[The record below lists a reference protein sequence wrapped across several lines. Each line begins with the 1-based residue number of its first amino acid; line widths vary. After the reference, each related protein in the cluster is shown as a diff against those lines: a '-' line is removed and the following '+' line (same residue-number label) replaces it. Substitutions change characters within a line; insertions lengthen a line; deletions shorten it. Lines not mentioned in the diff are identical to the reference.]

1 MDIDNFK
8 NQLYKIEKVFL
19 QENLK
24 RNMAQETLE
33 GTITSEMINEEIC
46 RRLQDDVYDEY
57 LVDGALLTCSSAT
70 WENFQLSDD
79 DCIEIDGVE
88 EKQKDG
94 KATEYLRVPENP
106 MSANK
111 LRYATVADTKQEWN
125 IIPFPCNC
133 MVSALPEQEAKI
145 RANKVDSQSH
155 GVCKYLMD
163 LEKEWE
169 NYDFKQTISLSVPRL
184 FSEPVSASVSIP
196 VPYKNFMDEEMPS
209 ELENAQMSE
218 IWSRDSAQKK
228 KGITRTSVL
237 FCKHGGFIYPL
248 TSGQT
253 VLLDGLTEFLSTYNF
268 TGKQYMALYEIMG
281 YFERNPELCIGT
293 SIFVFEGLAT
303 PRTDEEAK
311 WNGVNKYHPNGQF
324 GAIAIVTVD
333 GRLEYALLK
342 ASTLPDDME
351 TYATICE
358 GIYDIKNGKHKGY
371 AAMWLNDNKGIS
383 AYNSIDGDD
392 DATEIHFHMAC
403 ALHSDHPGDG
413 SYSQG
418 CITIPMQDYLEFGM
432 RVKFLNENAKEL
444 EEKWKNASYKD
455 GKKMLIFEK
464 YTEDFNGYMVIDRQ
478 YYDDTEGY
486 LKFNGPRGKE

>member
-19 QENLK
+19 QEKLK
-24 RNMAQETLE
+24 RNMAKETLE

-57 LVDGALLTCSSAT
+57 LVDGAFLTCSSAT
-70 WENFQLSDD
+70 WGNFQLSDD

-88 EKQKDG
+88 EKRKEG

-106 MSANK
+106 MSANE

-125 IIPFPCNC
+125 IMPFPCNC
-133 MVSALPEQEAKI
+133 MMPALPEQDAKI

-169 NYDFKQTISLSVPRL
+169 NYDFEETISFSVPAL
-184 FSEPVSASVSIP
+184 PSHPLSISITKS
-196 VPYKNFMDEEMPS
+196 VPYKDFMDEEMPS
-209 ELENAQMSE
+209 ALEDAQMSE

-228 KGITRTSVL
+228 KGITMTSVL

-253 VLLDGLTEFLSTYNF
+253 VLLDGLTEFLSTYNL
-268 TGKQYMALYEIMG
+268 TGRQYMALYEIMG
-281 YFERNPELCIGT
+281 YLERYPELRTDT

-303 PRTDEEAK
+303 PRTDEEVK

-324 GAIAIVTVD
+324 GAIAIVTMK
-333 GRLEYALLK
+333 GKLEYALLK

-351 TYATICE
+351 NYATICE
-358 GIYDIKNGKHKGY
+358 GIYDIKNESHKGY
-371 AAMWLNDNKGIS
+371 AAMWLNDNENIP
-383 AYNSIDGDD
+383 AYNSITGNNYADK
-392 DATEIHFHMAC
+392 IHFHMAGK
-403 ALHSDHPGDG
+403 LVDDNPGDG

-418 CITIPMQDYLEFGM
+418 CITIPMKDYLVFGM
-432 RVKFLNENAKEL
+432 KVEFLNEKAEEL

-455 GKKMLIFEK
+455 GKKMLIYEE
-464 YTEDFNGYMVIDRQ
+464 YTKEFNGYMVIDRQ

-486 LKFNGPRGKE
+486 LKFNGKEKEE